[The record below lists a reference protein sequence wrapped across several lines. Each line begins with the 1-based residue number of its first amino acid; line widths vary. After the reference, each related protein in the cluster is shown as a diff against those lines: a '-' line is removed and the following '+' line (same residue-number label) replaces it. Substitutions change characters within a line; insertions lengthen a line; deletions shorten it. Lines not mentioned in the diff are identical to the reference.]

1 MEWGAKSI
9 SFVMPFLFPF
19 SLFEKWRLLFFVCKR
34 KSVNKDAAS
43 VTVSI
48 DFRARQDGKTRR
60 KRPRT
65 NARHLLWLILYEKDK
80 LLASKSNN
88 MSLEQLKGLHSFFD
102 DLNKRQ
108 LGWPPRWHNLAH
120 SLILVLTLAWTR
132 TCPGHVSETSSG
144 IAWKYAKMKYINSFD
159 ASFSYRTERG
169 EREPFTHS
177 HTACPQCPSAGR
189 LISLLLLSLCTET

>member
-1 MEWGAKSI
+1 MLNQFHS
-9 SFVMPFLFPF
+9 SCHFYSPFLF
-19 SLFEKWRLLFFVCKR
+19 LRNEVYFFVCKR

-80 LLASKSNN
+80 LLAYKSNN
-88 MSLEQLKGLHSFFD
+88 MSPEQLKGLHSFFD

-108 LGWPPRWHNLAH
+108 LDWPPRWRNLAH

-132 TCPGHVSETSSG
+132 TWPITFKKLLPGT
-144 IAWKYAKMKYINSFD
+144 AWKYAKMNYINSFD
-159 ASFSYRTERG
+159 ASFSYRTEWG

-177 HTACPQCPSAGR
+177 HTACPQRPSAER